1 MFIGYNPILL
11 IPQLLFISARP
22 HASAV
27 SLHRLHLVEG
37 YHSWL

>member
-11 IPQLLFISARP
+11 IPQLLSTSARP

-27 SLHRLHLVEG
+27 SLHQLHLVEG
-37 YHSWL
+37 YHS